1 MSRKYPIC
9 ANCGGEIDPTRYDG
23 CESYYITKYGPLCR
37 ECFIEQEEEY
47 LRLNTEEF
55 AALVGAQVVRL

>member
-23 CESYYITKYGPLCR
+23 CESYYITKDGPLCR
-37 ECFIEQEEEY
+37 ECFMKEAEEY
-47 LRLNTEEF
+47 IRLNLDGF
-55 AALVGAQVVRL
+55 AAMVGVPVVRL